1 MHFLGLD
8 IGSSSVKLSVIDGES
23 GKRVANATYPPQEM
37 AIEAPQTGW
46 AEQSPEAWWEAVKK
60 GCEQMWQEQPNL
72 KNQIG
77 AIGISYQMHGL
88 VALDAGGEVL
98 RPSIIWCDSRAVATG
113 EKAFAELGEQWCMEH
128 LLNSPG
134 NFTAAKLRWVQEN
147 EPETYAK
154 IDTIM
159 LPGDYIAYRLTG
171 ERTTT
176 ASGLSEGVFWDF
188 SENKASD
195 KLLEHWHIDP
205 TLLARQVPNLGVQG
219 EVNDN
224 AAGELGINAGAKL
237 AFRAGDQVAN
247 AMSLNV
253 LEPGDVATTAGTS
266 GVVYAVTD
274 KNIADPDQRINTFL
288 HVNKGEADVHR
299 GLLACINGAGRMNSW
314 LRGAL
319 SAGGE
324 LSYPAMNDLAES
336 VEPGSDGL
344 MVYPFGNGAERIMRN
359 KLLSAQMD
367 GLDLNRHSVHHL
379 ARATQEGVA
388 YAMNLGFDLI
398 KGLGAEARVVRAG
411 HSNMFLSPIFSSAFV
426 NLTGAPLELYE
437 TDSADG
443 VARAAAWGCDY
454 YTSREDVFR
463 TLKRKAV
470 LEPES
475 ALQNRY
481 RELYGQWREA
491 VERRLAEA
499 GQE

>member
-1 MHFLGLD
+1 MYFLGLD
-8 IGSSSVKLSVIDGES
+8 IGSSSVKLSVIDGDS
-23 GKRVANATYPPQEM
+23 GERVANATYPPQEM
-37 AIEAPQTGW
+37 TINAPQSGW
-46 AEQSPEAWWEAVKK
+46 AEQAPGDWWDAVKK
-60 GCEQMWQEQPNL
+60 GCEQMWQAKPEV
-72 KNQIG
+72 KDKIG

-88 VALDAGGEVL
+88 VALDKDGEVL
-98 RPSIIWCDSRAVATG
+98 RPSIIWCDSRAVANG
-113 EKAFAELGEQWCMEH
+113 EKAFAELGQEWCMEH

-147 EPETYAK
+147 EPELYGRIDK
-154 IDTIM
+154 IL
-159 LPGDYIAYRLTG
+159 LPGDYIAYKLTG
-171 ERTTT
+171 ECTTT

-188 SENKASD
+188 SENRASD
-195 KLLEHWHIDP
+195 KLLKHWHIDRS
-205 TLLARQVPNLGVQG
+205 LLARQVPNLGVQG
-219 EVNDN
+219 EVNEQ
-224 AAGELGINAGAKL
+224 AARELGINAGAKL

-288 HVNKGEADVHR
+288 HVNKGDADVHR

-314 LRGAL
+314 LRGVL

-324 LSYPAMNDLAES
+324 VSYPKLNELGES
-336 VEPGSDGL
+336 VAPGSDGL
-344 MVYPFGNGAERIMRN
+344 KVYPFGNGAERIMRN

-367 GLDLNRHSVHHL
+367 GLDLNRHSVNHV

-398 KGLGAEARVVRAG
+398 KGLGAETRVVRAG

-426 NLTGAPLELYE
+426 NLTGAPLELYQ

-443 VARAAAWGCDY
+443 VARAAAWGCDF

-463 TLKRKAV
+463 TLTCKAV
-470 LEPES
+470 LEPD
-475 ALQNRY
+475 AKLQSQY
-481 RELYGQWREA
+481 QELYGQWREA
-491 VERRLAEA
+491 VERRLSNA
-499 GQE
+499 

>member
-1 MHFLGLD
+1 MYFLGLD

-23 GKRVANATYPPQEM
+23 GERVANATYPPQEM
-37 AIEAPQTGW
+37 AIKAPQSGW
-46 AEQSPEAWWEAVKK
+46 AEQAPEDWWDAVQK
-60 GCEQMWQEQPNL
+60 GCEQMWQAKPEV
-72 KNQIG
+72 KNKIG

-88 VALDAGGEVL
+88 VALDKDGKVL

-113 EKAFAELGEQWCMEH
+113 ENAFAELGQEWCMEH

-147 EPETYAK
+147 EPELYARIDK
-154 IDTIM
+154 IL
-159 LPGDYIAYRLTG
+159 LPGDYIAYKLTG
-171 ERTTT
+171 ECTTT

-195 KLLEHWHIDP
+195 KLLKHWHIDP
-205 TLLARQVPNLGVQG
+205 SLLARQVPNLGVQG
-219 EVNDN
+219 EVNEQ
-224 AAGELGINAGAKL
+224 AARELGINAGAKL

-314 LRGAL
+314 LRGVL

-324 LSYPAMNDLAES
+324 VSYPKLNELGES
-336 VEPGSDGL
+336 VAPGSDGL
-344 MVYPFGNGAERIMRN
+344 KIYPFGNGAERIMRN

-367 GLDLNRHSVHHL
+367 GLDLNRHSVNHL

-398 KGLGAEARVVRAG
+398 KGLGAETRVVRAG

-426 NLTGAPLELYE
+426 NLTGAPLELYQ

-443 VARAAAWGCDY
+443 VARAAAWGCDF

-463 TLKRKAV
+463 TLTRKAV
-470 LEPES
+470 LEPD
-475 ALQNRY
+475 AKLQTQY

-491 VERRLAEA
+491 VERRLSEA
-499 GQE
+499 Q